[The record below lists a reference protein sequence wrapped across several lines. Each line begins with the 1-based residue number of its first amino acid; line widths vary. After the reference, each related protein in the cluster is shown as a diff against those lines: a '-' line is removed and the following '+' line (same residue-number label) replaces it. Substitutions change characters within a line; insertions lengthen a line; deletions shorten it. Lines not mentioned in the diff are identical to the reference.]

1 MSGPVKPSGAC
12 DRECVERW
20 LLLHHPACL
29 PGANG
34 VKQAPH
40 EVSARK
46 RDSLVGKMP
55 TRPQGA
61 ALAGVDRFDRVG
73 RADYPAGLDVVFQ
86 ERHELRQDWYASCTI
101 AGFRSPHSVVNSSNL
116 FLAAASDGAV

>member
-86 ERHELRQDWYASCTI
+86 ERHELRPGLVRELHDCWIPLTALC
-101 AGFRSPHSVVNSSNL
+101 GELLEPVLGCRL
-116 FLAAASDGAV
+116 